1 MIAQNVETDGLV
13 TIVTNVQLHGL
24 GHQIVISVQ
33 LDTMG
38 KVVEVCTY
46 LNKVVLIFQLHT
58 SFSIFRL
65 QVQCPWI
72 YRIMR

>member
-1 MIAQNVETDGLV
+1 MIALNVENDGLV
-13 TIVTNVQLHGL
+13 TIVTNVQPHGL

-46 LNKVVLIFQLHT
+46 FL
-58 SFSIFRL
+58 
-65 QVQCPWI
+65 
-72 YRIMR
+72 

>member
-1 MIAQNVETDGLV
+1 MIALNVETDGLV
-13 TIVTNVQLHGL
+13 TIVTNVQPHGL

-46 LNKVVLIFQLHT
+46 FNKVVLIFQLST
-58 SFSIFRL
+58 YFFL
-65 QVQCPWI
+65 L
-72 YRIMR
+72 